1 MKFQENLQKLRK
13 EAHLSQEALAEK
25 LNVTRQSVSK
35 WESGAS
41 YPEMDKLLALCDI
54 FQVELDT
61 LLNKDVDHKEKKEE
75 RKTES
80 KNPFLQKIDRA
91 MKKIIYFFSSMK
103 GKDLA
108 SFLLTVF
115 LLILVIAF
123 CQIPF
128 FFLLDLLKRFIFSPI
143 GGVVGSTLSNIFTVL
158 FDIFYII
165 FSLLLFFYV
174 LKLKYFDS
182 IVIKEEKEVEPEKPE
197 ITVPNKKKEVIVEK
211 EQTSSFGFSL
221 LTLILKGITLFL
233 LIPLSIWNLF
243 SIVIFGLS
251 LSFLLQGFPLWGI
264 VLCFFAILLLSLLL
278 ADFLSRFLFN
288 KKIPAKRFRVS
299 FIIALATLTI
309 GSVSIGLEVSQI
321 NFTNGIPEN
330 VTEKKDTYTFPME
343 EDFNTTGV
351 TLSDNY
357 YYFNDIYEVDE
368 SLRNEVKV
376 VVSYYDIEL
385 LGEVEVTMN
394 NHTLHAYRSKEGAS
408 FQLERLLKQ
417 LKKDL
422 QKDTIYNYDQLRNVK
437 ITISSSS
444 ENLKKIEENNKEL
457 ENAILSNS

>member
-41 YPEMDKLLALCDI
+41 YPEMDKLFALCDI

-75 RKTES
+75 RKTEQ
-80 KNPFLQKIDRA
+80 KNPFFQKIDRA

-211 EQTSSFGFSL
+211 EQTSSFGVSL

-357 YYFNDIYEVDE
+357 YYFNDIYEADE

-422 QKDTIYNYDQLRNVK
+422 QKDTIYNYEQLRNVK

-457 ENAILSNS
+457 ENTILSNS

>member
-35 WESGAS
+35 WKSGAS
-41 YPEMDKLLALCDI
+41 YPEMDKLFALCDI

-75 RKTES
+75 RKTEQ
-80 KNPFLQKIDRA
+80 KNPFFQKIDRA